1 MSYDAQSN
9 PKNDKAIQR
18 ITLGLGCFWGPEAWL
33 GALKGVVHTSTGYA
47 GGTTE
52 QPIYRQMG
60 DHSETIRL
68 EYNPDVLPLEE
79 LLTLFW
85 ERHRPEVINTYKDSR
100 QYRSIILYEH
110 AEQLDIIQ
118 RLQAEHESRAY
129 TEIQLCSAFYLA
141 EERHQKYYLQRK
153 PDVLN
158 AMESLFANREQA
170 LQSTLAARLNGW
182 SREAV
187 TAADIIAEL
196 EDWQEPLNEQQQE
209 HYQAF
214 LLSLT

>member
-1 MSYDAQSN
+1 MNYDAQSN
-9 PKNDKAIQR
+9 PKDDISIQR
-18 ITLGLGCFWGPEAWL
+18 ITLGLGCFWGPESWL

-52 QPIYRQMG
+52 QPVYRQMG

-68 EYNPDVLPLEE
+68 EYNPDVLPLET

-85 ERHRPEVINTYKDSR
+85 EHHRPEVINTYKDSR
-100 QYRSIILYEH
+100 QYRSILLYEH
-110 AEQLDIIQ
+110 EDQRNIIQ

-129 TEIQLCSAFYLA
+129 TEIQPCSTFYLA

-153 PDVLN
+153 PEVL
-158 AMESLFANREQA
+158 AALDSLFTNREQA

-182 SREAV
+182 SREAITV
-187 TAADIIAEL
+187 ADLLAEL
-196 EDWQEPLNEQQQE
+196 EHWQEPLNEQQQE
-209 HYQAF
+209 QYRAL